1 VADLI
6 VSSLRG
12 ALHGSVPVPADKSIA
27 HRGLILAAIASG
39 ESRLHLGHL
48 GDDNRATLDALR
60 ALGVSIDERDGEV
73 SIRGAGLG
81 GLRAPDGPIDC
92 GNSGTTMRLLAG
104 LLSAQRFAT
113 ELIGD
118 ASLSQRPMHRVARPL
133 RLRGARIEGRV
144 DPDRVGELT
153 APLQVGPL
161 PEPHCLSGQSYEMPI
176 ASAQVKSAILL
187 AGLYADGPT
196 YVREP
201 TISRDHTERMM
212 STLGVPLS
220 RAGGMIAL
228 EPASWS
234 GELPGFEL
242 EPAGD
247 SSAAAFILA
256 AALTLDDSRVT
267 MRRVCTNPTRS
278 GMMELARDMGATV
291 ETQPLGDTMGESVA
305 ELTAVASA
313 LSGATLAGERLTR
326 AIDEVPAACVL
337 MASAEGESHVHDATE
352 LRVKESDRL
361 AAMVRVLR
369 AFGVAAEE
377 RADGLDIEGHPA
389 PLSAAEVHSGGDH
402 RIAMA
407 ATVLALR
414 AKGESRIRDAA
425 CITTSFPRFVG
436 TLRAL
441 GAEIRVES

>member
-1 VADLI
+1 VADLY
-6 VSSLRG
+6 VSALRG

-27 HRGLILAAIASG
+27 HRALILASVASG
-39 ESRLHLGHL
+39 ESRLRLGHL
-48 GDDNRATLDALR
+48 GGDNRATLDALR
-60 ALGVSIDERDGEV
+60 ALGVTFDERDAELVVLGV
-73 SIRGAGLG
+73 GLD
-81 GLRAPDGPIDC
+81 GLRAPAGPIDC
-92 GNSGTTMRLLAG
+92 QNSGTTMRLLAG
-104 LLSAQRFAT
+104 LLSAQRFAS
-113 ELIGD
+113 ELVGD
-118 ASLSQRPMHRVARPL
+118 TSLSRRPMERIARPL
-133 RLRGARIEGRV
+133 RLRGARIEGRI
-144 DPDRVGELT
+144 DPHRMGEIT

-161 PEPHCLSGQSYEMPI
+161 PEPHCLSAQNYEMPI

-212 STLGVPLS
+212 SALGVPLQ
-220 RAGGMIAL
+220 RAGGMVAL
-228 EPASWS
+228 EPAGWS

-247 SSAAAFILA
+247 PSAAAFLVA

-267 MRRVCTNPTRS
+267 IRRVGTNPTRT

-291 ETQPLGDTMGESVA
+291 ASQPLGDIMGESIA
-305 ELTAVASA
+305 DITAQSSV
-313 LSGATLAGERLTR
+313 LRGATLASERLTR

-337 MASAEGESHVHDATE
+337 MANARGESHVRDAAE

-369 AFGVAAEE
+369 AFGVGAEP

-389 PLSAAEVHSGGDH
+389 RLSAADVHSGGDH

-414 AKGESRIRDAA
+414 ADGESRVRDVG
-425 CITTSFPRFVG
+425 CISTSFPRFVG
-436 TLRAL
+436 TMRAL